1 MLTWFSLQGLG
12 VATYDDD
19 VDVHELG
26 SGRRP
31 LGHNFHWQGPEDNN
45 ETDLRP
51 SSCRNSVQGKAL
63 IADDKGTS
71 SKQLSWL
78 NDNLSSFFQSGYV
91 CARQNVMSNGCC
103 KPETEGTKRY
113 SCDTCHNNGC
123 CAIYEFCISCC
134 LQPDKKEVL
143 QDVLG
148 KAAGSLNLLLAS
160 VTDHFE
166 LCLTKCRTSS
176 QSVKNENSYRNSRAK
191 HCYGES
197 PPPLETEG
205 TVEVRWVFSQA
216 CLFYISAMTS
226 HNLDC

>member
-1 MLTWFSLQGLG
+1 MLAAVVLRFLRSKLFLTAIFLASLTYFVLSFYNDGLG
-12 VATYDDD
+12 VAISDEE

-31 LGHNFHWQGPEDNN
+31 LGHLFQWQGPEDTND
-45 ETDLRP
+45 TDLRP
-51 SSCRNSVQGKAL
+51 LSCRNSVQGKAL
-63 IADDKGTS
+63 IADDKG
-71 SKQLSWL
+71 
-78 NDNLSSFFQSGYV
+78 YV
-91 CARQNVMSNGCC
+91 CSRLNVMPNGCC

-113 SCDTCHNNGC
+113 GCETCSGNGC
-123 CAIYEFCISCC
+123 CSIYEFCISCC
-134 LQPDKKEVL
+134 LQPEKKQVL
-143 QDVLG
+143 QEVLG

-176 QSVKNENSYRNSRAK
+176 QSVQHENSYRNSRAK

-205 TVEVRWVFSQA
+205 TVEVR
-216 CLFYISAMTS
+216 
-226 HNLDC
+226 